1 VSKPPPAFWQDPQG
15 DGEDVAPPAELDAPP
30 VADGHADEEDDDASV
45 APPADR

>member
-30 VADGHADEEDDDASV
+30 PADDRDDEEHDAPV
-45 APPADR
+45 VPPADR

>member
-15 DGEDVAPPAELDAPP
+15 DGEDVGPPAELDAPP
-30 VADGHADEEDDDASV
+30 VADDGDDEEDDAPV